1 MAETAPVI
9 HVIATFLAAPG
20 REDELE
26 SALQTLIE
34 PTRREAGCLRYDLL
48 RSFPGVQPV
57 EFVFVEEWASVEELD
72 AHGRMPHLQALGPR
86 VKDLVGAAP
95 HVIRHRQA
103 G

>member
-1 MAETAPVI
+1 MADTPAVI

-20 REDELE
+20 KEDDLE
-26 SALQTLIE
+26 AVLRGLIE

-48 RSFPGVQPV
+48 RSFPGVTPV

-86 VKDLVGAAP
+86 VQGLLGVAP
-95 HVIRHRQA
+95 HVIRHRQV

>member
-1 MAETAPVI
+1 MAEIPAVI

-26 SALQTLIE
+26 SALRTLIE

-48 RSFPGVQPV
+48 RSFPDVTPV

-72 AHGRMPHLQALGPR
+72 AHGKMPHLQALGPV
-86 VKDLVGAAP
+86 VKELLGAAP
-95 HVIRHRQA
+95 HVIRHRQV

>member
-1 MAETAPVI
+1 MADTVPVI
-9 HVIATFLAAPG
+9 HVIATFIAAPG
-20 REDELE
+20 KEDELE
-26 SALQTLIE
+26 SALRTLIE

-48 RSFPGVQPV
+48 RSFPEVTPV

-72 AHGRMPHLQALGPR
+72 AHGRMPHLQALAPR
-86 VKDLVGAAP
+86 VQGLLGAPP